1 MTEHNELYKK
11 IITMF
16 IQTFQGMMVE
26 VLYIYISVVLYSIL
40 SILKRK
46 YITAYSG
53 ALQELQMKDTQLGKY
68 PILHIVLI
76 FSDI

>member
-1 MTEHNELYKK
+1 MTEHNELYKSHNHVYPNILGK
-11 IITMF
+11 DGRGIIY
-16 IQTFQGMMVE
+16 
-26 VLYIYISVVLYSIL
+26 LSVVLYSIL

-53 ALQELQMKDTQLGKY
+53 ALQGLQMKDTLLGKY